1 MNTKKKPVKD
11 GLRNIGKN
19 LIRENEIEQNLRNEI
34 AKEIHNNNKK
44 K

>member
-1 MNTKKKPVKD
+1 MSIKKKPINE

-19 LIRENEIEQNLRNEI
+19 LIRENEIEKNIRSEI
-34 AKEIHNNNKK
+34 SKEIHNNKK